1 MYLLIVFL
9 PLISFLISILFGRFV
24 GRKIAFLNIA
34 LLIVTTLISFFI
46 FYEVVLCQSIC
57 TIKLFAWIESN
68 ILVVSW

>member
-34 LLIVTTLISFFI
+34 LLIITTLFFFFI
-46 FYEVVLCQSIC
+46 FYEIVLCQIIF
-57 TIKLFAWIESN
+57 TIKLFTLIESN
-68 ILVVSW
+68 ILIVS